1 MKFPMTSVLV
11 LSVLAAGAAGRAGD
25 EKTYAVE
32 VISADATARTL
43 TIRSD
48 HGPASIAVEGQ
59 ALAALER
66 VKPGDTIDITVTG
79 DGPARQVITA
89 VVSGT
94 VVSRGLEGRPTAEK
108 AVMLK
113 PAGTAVEL
121 INLDPSTRKVTV
133 LGDRGL
139 KRVFRV
145 DEKAVL
151 SLTDVR
157 PGQKVL
163 LSYRFDVA
171 GKPEAVVQVKPA
183 TVLPNVKIERG
194 TAFEVV
200 SADPLAKAITVRRE
214 GGERETFMV
223 DDRAA
228 AELRGLDAGERVFIT
243 LENGNVAVITRTK

>member
-1 MKFPMTSVLV
+1 MKFPMTSVLA
-11 LSVLAAGAAGRAGD
+11 LSVLAAGAAGRASD

-32 VISADATARTL
+32 VISTDATARTL

-48 HGPASIAVEGQ
+48 HGPASIAVEGE

-94 VVSRGLEGRPTAEK
+94 VSRG
-108 AVMLK
+108 
-113 PAGTAVEL
+113 L

-157 PGQKVL
+157 PDQKVL
-163 LSYRFDVA
+163 FSYRFDVA

-194 TAFEVV
+194 TAFEV
-200 SADPLAKAITVRRE
+200 
-214 GGERETFMV
+214 
-223 DDRAA
+223 
-228 AELRGLDAGERVFIT
+228 AGERVFIT

>member
-11 LSVLAAGAAGRAGD
+11 LSVLAAGAAGRASD

-48 HGPASIAVEGQ
+48 HGPASIAVEGE

-94 VVSRGLEGRPTAEK
+94 VIRRLEGRPTAEK
-108 AVMLK
+108 VVMLK

-121 INLDPSTRKVTV
+121 INLDPSARKVTV

-151 SLTDVR
+151 SLTDVK

-194 TAFEVV
+194 TAYEV
-200 SADPLAKAITVRRE
+200 
-214 GGERETFMV
+214 
-223 DDRAA
+223 
-228 AELRGLDAGERVFIT
+228 AGERVFIT